1 MKSQDFENSMQRLEE
16 IVAKLEKGDASLTES
31 MLLFEEGVALS
42 DACLQQLESAQ
53 QKVNI
58 LLEKSGTVIEK
69 EFETSVE

>member
-16 IVAKLEKGDASLTES
+16 IVAKLEKGDASLSES

>member
-16 IVAKLEKGDASLTES
+16 IVAKLEKGDASLSES

-42 DACLQQLESAQ
+42 DACLQQLETAQ